1 MSASRRRVASS
12 CVVPLAFA
20 GALVGTD
27 ASAQAERVDT
37 LGPTHQRPESPQNF
51 SLEFRFG
58 LYKPAVDSDPALGGA
73 TPYATVFGTSPLI
86 ELGAEFS
93 WEALRIPHFGTLGP
107 GIGIGFANAS
117 GDALFQQ
124 EHNGTFQSGEKTS
137 LLMTPAYAIAVL
149 RADALWREVGIPFE
163 PYVKAGLGF
172 ALWRASNTL
181 GTSTYQGVSGT
192 GYSLGTFLAVGL
204 GFNLNVFDRYTAMN
218 FDDEMGINA
227 TYLFVEGT
235 REDLSGIGIQ
245 SDPLRVGSTNWTFGL
260 NLEF

>member
-1 MSASRRRVASS
+1 LSASRRRITSYCIA
-12 CVVPLAFA
+12 PLALA
-20 GALVGTD
+20 GALVGANANAQTD
-27 ASAQAERVDT
+27 RIDA

-51 SLEFRFG
+51 SIEFRVG
-58 LYKPAVDSDPALGGA
+58 LYKPSVDSDPSLGGG

-86 ELGAEFS
+86 EIGGEFS

-117 GDALFQQ
+117 GDALFTAL
-124 EHNGTFQSGEKTS
+124 HNGTFQSGEKTS
-137 LLMTPAYAIAVL
+137 LLMVPAYGIAVL
-149 RADALWREVGIPFE
+149 RADALWREIGIPLE
-163 PYVKAGLGF
+163 PYAKAGIGF

-181 GTSTYQGVSGT
+181 GTSTYEGVSGT
-192 GYSLGTFLAVGL
+192 GYSLGTFLAVGI

-235 REDLSGIGIQ
+235 REDLSGLGIQ